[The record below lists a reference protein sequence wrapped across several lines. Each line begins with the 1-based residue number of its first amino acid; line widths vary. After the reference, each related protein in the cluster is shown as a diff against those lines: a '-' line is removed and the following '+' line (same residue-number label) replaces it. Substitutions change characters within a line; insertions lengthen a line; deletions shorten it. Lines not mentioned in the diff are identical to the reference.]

1 MFRRSRLP
9 IGERHDVSA
18 EVCDICAQTN
28 TSSEARG
35 RPLYGWSADQGERTR
50 FCRGWGRTVPDVGS
64 VADGGPLVHVLL
76 EGCVRRIGEGHRK
89 VALDRAEP
97 DDHVRPRLFEYRHT
111 HTQRRARVRWKVA
124 AENLGVQSLSL
135 QSWHMLSRGQVHR
148 QSTDREQVYT

>member
-28 TSSEARG
+28 TSSERASFVRLVCRPG
-35 RPLYGWSADQGERTR
+35 RTDSLLQGLGKGRESAE
-50 FCRGWGRTVPDVGS
+50 RTVPDVGP

-111 HTQRRARVRWKVA
+111 AQ
-124 AENLGVQSLSL
+124 G
-135 QSWHMLSRGQVHR
+135 
-148 QSTDREQVYT
+148 